1 MSPRKVS
8 IGFVPVRWIESREHP
23 ESLTND
29 LYFLVQSNNYRNQK
43 FDLILFDEEDKDG
56 FSCYAEAVKQ
66 LNWSR
71 DCKFS
76 EKTRVYKSVD
86 TFSDWLD
93 GLDQIDELSGTIVI
107 DNTPLP
113 TDGSFS

>member
-1 MSPRKVS
+1 M
-8 IGFVPVRWIESREHP
+8 
-23 ESLTND
+23 
-29 LYFLVQSNNYRNQK
+29 QSNNYRNQK

-56 FSCYAEAVKQ
+56 FSCYVEAVKQ

-113 TDGSFS
+113 TDGSFSQD